1 MNDTLENNETHD
13 NMVDINKVI
22 EIEKVTLLKQLHK
35 SLQIDISENDIK

>member
-22 EIEKVTLLKQLHK
+22 EIEKVTLLK
-35 SLQIDISENDIK
+35 